1 MTIEWLKPL
10 VGHPGPFAT
19 VYLDATRA
27 AEAGDRDVA
36 NRWRSVRRMLAKQG
50 APDGVLRDLDEAVDR
65 PTRVPGPHGRVLI
78 ADAEGV
84 LVDRV
89 LREPPAVMAGVWHQV
104 PSLLQAARSADQSV
118 DALFVAVDRQGAD
131 FSAVDGEGHL
141 VGESETFEGSHDEV
155 SKTSSTSTKRAT
167 IESRAEDSWRRNAE
181 AVAAEIGR
189 RVAAAQ
195 PEIVLITGDVRA
207 VNLVRGA
214 LGQEASRLTVEVP
227 GGGRQ
232 GTGVHPDAF
241 ATAAADALDAFR
253 ERRQERSLAELR
265 EGLGRE
271 AGAVTSVDDVVEML
285 SRGQVKRLVLSED
298 LADDAARALRSWSD
312 GDAGGPWFGGLL
324 NGRHL
329 WIGPEPLHIGVA
341 KAQLEGL
348 GVSEGLEELPAA
360 SALLRAAVAQ
370 DAGLTFAPAGSVELM
385 DGVGAT
391 LRWHDDGTPH
401 ESADSMSG
409 DSARRMAI

>member
-19 VYLDATRA
+19 VYLDGTRA

-36 NRWRSVRRMLAKQG
+36 NRWRSVRRMLTKQG
-50 APDGVLRDLDEAVDR
+50 TPDGVLRDLDEAVDR
-65 PTRVPGPHGRVLI
+65 PTWVPGPHGRVLI

-104 PSLLQAARSADQSV
+104 PSLLQAARSADQAV
-118 DALFVAVDRQGAD
+118 DALCVAVDRQGAD
-131 FSAVDGEGHL
+131 FFAVDGEGNP
-141 VGESETFEGSHDEV
+141 VGEVETFEGSHDEV

-189 RVAAAQ
+189 RVAAGQ

-207 VNLVRGA
+207 VNLVRGE
-214 LGQEASRLTVEVP
+214 LGQQAAQITVEVP
-227 GGGRQ
+227 GGGRE
-232 GTGVHPDAF
+232 GSGVHPGAF
-241 ATAAADALDAFR
+241 AAAAADALDSYR
-253 ERRQERSLAELR
+253 ERRRERVLAELR

-271 AGAVTSVDDVVEML
+271 AGAVTSVDDVVEVL
-285 SRGQVKRLVLSED
+285 SRGQVKHLVLSEQ

-312 GDAGGPWFGGLL
+312 GQTNGSATGSLL
-324 NGRHL
+324 NGRNL

-341 KAQLEGL
+341 RAQLEGL
-348 GVSEGLEELPAA
+348 GVTDGLEELPAA

-370 DAGLTFAPAGSVELM
+370 DAGLVFAPEGSVDLM

-391 LRWHDDGTPH
+391 LRWHDDSTPH

-409 DSARRMAI
+409 DSGRRNAL